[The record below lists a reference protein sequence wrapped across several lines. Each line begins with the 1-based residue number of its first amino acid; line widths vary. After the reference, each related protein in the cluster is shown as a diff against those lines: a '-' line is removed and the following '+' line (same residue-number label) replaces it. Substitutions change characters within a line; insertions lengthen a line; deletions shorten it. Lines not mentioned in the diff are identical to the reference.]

1 MPDHRLRHLTQFQA
15 TYTELQLARANY
27 HVVVARCI
35 DYLVAVEAFFAPTDH
50 SITRQ
55 SLAAVL
61 ASERLYVKLT
71 ATYAT
76 KLVDNIKQTGRLDQ
90 LIRQRV
96 SEL

>member
-1 MPDHRLRHLTQFQA
+1 
-15 TYTELQLARANY
+15 
-27 HVVVARCI
+27 
-35 DYLVAVEAFFAPTDH
+35 
-50 SITRQ
+50 
-55 SLAAVL
+55 L